1 MCNFLGHPVHK
12 IYLVLELNE
21 DVIIKGTKL
30 QLDDWEYVTSMRH
43 LYLSSE
49 GMHAGQRAFL
59 VLGTNFNY
67 GEDIT
72 SRGHIKVNICSV
84 GRNYPI

>member
-1 MCNFLGHPVHK
+1 M
-12 IYLVLELNE
+12 
-21 DVIIKGTKL
+21 

-72 SRGHIKVNICSV
+72 SRGHIKVNICLAVIILFTVEMIEFCHLKKTS
-84 GRNYPI
+84 